1 MEFGNVNKMLKEK
14 MEKLQQLELWD
25 SLHGKTEKIKR
36 VIREINKI
44 QVREEMM

>member
-25 SLHGKTEKIKR
+25 SLHGKTKEIKR

-44 QVREEMM
+44 QVREEIM